1 MATKKKYMT
10 PEAEQQIEDV
20 LKQQL
25 EAAYL
30 RGLKAGCK
38 TMAAYCIEIINKHSN
53 KIGVAVYQIRQFCN
67 KTLTLPD
74 DKVEPVS
81 DTKE

>member
-1 MATKKKYMT
+1 MATKKKELN

-20 LKQQL
+20 LKKQL

-38 TMAAYCIEIINKHSN
+38 TIAAACLEAIKKNKT
-53 KIGVAVYQIRQFCN
+53 GVAMYKIAELCK
-67 KTLTLPD
+67 KTMGLPV
-74 DKVEPVS
+74 DKVEEKK
-81 DTKE
+81 KEVM

>member
-1 MATKKKYMT
+1 MATKKKDMT

-38 TMAAYCIEIINKHSN
+38 TIAAACLETIKKNRQQ
-53 KIGVAVYQIRQFCN
+53 IGVAIFQISKLCN
-67 KTLTLPD
+67 KTLNLAE
-74 DKVEPVS
+74 DKVESSP
-81 DTKE
+81 